1 MLCRLLVGCV
11 NGCLGVFRL
20 LLACLCCCQGV
31 WVVARVFRLLFGL
44 LLGSLGV
51 C

>member
-31 WVVARVFRLLFGL
+31 LLVARCSRQSEVSRLLCCGL
-44 LLGSLGV
+44 
-51 C
+51 